1 MANENLMQTRFGS
14 REICNVTFKTKAAKT
29 IGGIEFAKGQPVFIF
44 DSLKTST
51 LESTA
56 TSVYATG
63 GRGNSRLVAWEGE
76 KTVTFT
82 MEDALISPLTFSIL
96 SGAGVTVY
104 NGTNPTNWGI
114 THFSSTGKAVNATTL
129 EFDDVPF
136 VMNGND
142 KVGTIFLDFD
152 STSQTSYMPYI
163 YEIDEYGNL
172 GNSKVNATAANS
184 TTIAVG
190 NNGTDQN
197 YANRLVFTGGT
208 ALVTNFVTNNYYL
221 FDGYVKAPMTTLT
234 VGPEDFAGSYYIEAD
249 TLFREEATG
258 EDKPAQFI
266 IPHGKVQSQYTF
278 SMAATGDPSTFTFT
292 VDAFPDYVAF
302 DRSRKVLFALNILG

>member
-14 REICNVTFKTKAAKT
+14 REICNVTFKAKSERK
-29 IGGIEFAKGQPVFIF
+29 IGSKTFEKGAPVFIF

-56 TSVYATG
+56 TTVYATG
-63 GRGNSRLVAWEGE
+63 GRGNTRLVAWEGE

-96 SGAGVTVY
+96 SGAGLEEIK
-104 NGTNPTNWGI
+104 GTDTANMGK
-114 THFSSTGKAVNATTL
+114 THFSATAKALSSNTIAFT
-129 EFDDVPF
+129 DDLPF
-136 VMNGND
+136 VMNGTD
-142 KVGTIFLDFD
+142 KVGGFVTPGASNTVDYYQVYL
-152 STSQTSYMPYI
+152 
-163 YEIDEYGNL
+163 YEIDDTGAL
-172 GNSKVNATAANS
+172 GDPITFTTVNFSSNDANATNFKDKV
-184 TTIAVG
+184 T
-190 NNGTDQN
+190 
-197 YANRLVFTGGT
+197 LTGGT
-208 ALVTNFVTNNYYL
+208 ITTNSYYL
-221 FDGYVKAPMTTLT
+221 IDAYAYAPVTRLT

-258 EDKPAQFI
+258 DDKPAQFI